1 MAKNMSLSGSE
12 VSHLVIPTEGGG
24 ICLMSNGEYR
34 TEMDLFDLMKKDIYK
49 KSRLTFSPSL
59 HQIRV
64 MFKESQKPVKS
75 KPGVLIDR

>member
-49 KSRLTFSPSL
+49 KPAHVLPEPPSNPR
-59 HQIRV
+59 HVQR
-64 MFKESQKPVKS
+64 ESKTS
-75 KPGVLIDR
+75 